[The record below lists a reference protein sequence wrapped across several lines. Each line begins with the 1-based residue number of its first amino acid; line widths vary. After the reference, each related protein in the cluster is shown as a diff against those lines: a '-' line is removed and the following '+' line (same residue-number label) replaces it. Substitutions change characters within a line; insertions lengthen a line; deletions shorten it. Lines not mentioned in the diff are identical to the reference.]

1 MEKAFF
7 VVNAGAR
14 KVDAK
19 KVNIDGSDDVF
30 YRYKCPQLLIQVIG
44 KGKMIKTVLL
54 NNDDFARGLHLMP
67 EYVPAYLGYEIGAQ
81 FKYESKK
88 PERER
93 AHISGEYTTLELS
106 DVIKKLIR
114 EIVLCKNCK
123 LPELKMSCET
133 KKKLIF
139 LTCAGCGN
147 REELKKCNP
156 KFLKYITNNP
166 PGDVGG
172 VAAQKAPQQPRA
184 QKKKEPDEEKEKE
197 KEKDEE
203 NGGPVE
209 DAVDEE
215 EKEAQNGPTLEIDEA
230 DIARTELDLK
240 RAAEQGIE
248 WHSDISKEAIASR
261 RAELVPEAIKKLVA
275 DSSNLEQLKS
285 FVKSSPSDDELISR
299 ISALKVDAD
308 EAVDVLFPHVFQKD
322 YLKDAK
328 AHLKL
333 LKSVLAT
340 EAGQVA
346 FLLQLESSLL
356 EKGDAFIKK
365 SATYI
370 KSFYDQDLVEEQA
383 ILKWH
388 SLDDVKDDR
397 VRRASKALI
406 DWLQTAEEESDDDDE

>member
-156 KFLKYITNNP
+156 KFLKFITNNP

-172 VAAQKAPQQPRA
+172 VEAKKVPQQPRT
-184 QKKKEPDEEKEKE
+184 QKKKEPAEEKEKE
-197 KEKDEE
+197 KEEEE
-203 NGGPVE
+203 NPP
-209 DAVDEE
+209 DEVAPAE
-215 EKEAQNGPTLEIDEA
+215 EAEKEAQNGPTLEIDEG
-230 DIARTELDLK
+230 DIARSELDLK

-248 WHSDISKEAIASR
+248 WHSDMSKEAIASR

-275 DSSNLEQLKS
+275 DSSGLDQLKS
-285 FVKSSPSDDELISR
+285 FIKSSPSDEELISR
-299 ISALKVDAD
+299 ISSLKVDAD
-308 EAVDVLFPHVFQKD
+308 EAIDVIFPFVFQKD
-322 YLKDAK
+322 YVKDSK

-333 LKSVLAT
+333 LKSLLT
-340 EAGQVA
+340 SEAGQVA

-365 SATYI
+365 SPTYI

-388 SLDDVKDDR
+388 NLNDMKDDR

-406 DWLQTAEEESDDDDE
+406 DWLQTAEEESDDE